1 MRLLKEK
8 IICENWVWVW
18 VWGLDYLLEK
28 YGDKP

>member
-1 MRLLKEK
+1 MWLLKEK
-8 IICENWVWVW
+8 TICENWVW